1 MDTVYDLII
10 VGSGIAGLSAGL
22 YAGRYRLKTL
32 IIGGDFGGEGTTAG
46 ETLNYP
52 GIMKIDGYDLMV
64 QVKKQAESVGAEFID
79 GRVSTASRKGHCFVL
94 TVDGAEYI
102 TNTIILAT
110 GSKRRTLGLP
120 REAEFKAKGL
130 HYCVTCDGP
139 IYKNKTI
146 AVVGGGDASI
156 KGVNLVA
163 EYVQKIYLIVREK
176 EIIAEPINLEQMKK
190 LGGKVEILLETEV
203 KELMGTARLEKIKLS
218 KPHEGSDTL
227 TIDGLFVEIGASPD
241 VELAQE
247 LGVALDEHG
256 YIKTDTMMRTNVDG
270 VFAAGD
276 VVNHF
281 GRFKQY
287 ITGAAL
293 GAVAATSAYDDHKI
307 HGDLCQWH
315 AVPGEKSV
323 HKKSEVS

>member
-1 MDTVYDLII
+1 MNDVYDLII

-32 IIGGDFGGEGTTAG
+32 IIGGNFGGEGTTAG

-64 QVKKQAESVGAEFID
+64 QVKKQAEAVGAEFVE
-79 GRVSTASRKGHCFVL
+79 GRVGTAARKDHCFVL
-94 TVDGAEYI
+94 TVAGTEYV

-110 GSKRRTLGLP
+110 GSERRTLGLP

-139 IYKNKTI
+139 MYRNKTI

-156 KGVNLVA
+156 KGVNLIA
-163 EYVQKIYLIVREK
+163 EYVRKIYLIIREK
-176 EIIAEPINLEQMKK
+176 NIIAEPINLEQMKK
-190 LGGKVEILLETEV
+190 LGSKVEVLFETEV
-203 KELMGTARLEKIKLS
+203 KELLGDARLEKIHLS
-218 KPHEGSDTL
+218 KPHQGSDEL
-227 TIDGLFVEIGASPD
+227 AIDGVFVEIGALPD
-241 VELAQE
+241 VACAKE
-247 LGVALDEHG
+247 LGVELDEHG
-256 YIKTDTMMRTNVDG
+256 YIKTDNMMRTNVDG

-293 GAVAATSAYDDHKI
+293 GAVAATSAYEDHKV

-315 AVPGEKSV
+315 AIP
-323 HKKSEVS
+323 HKLKK